1 MKRTVI
7 VANKTGGQ
15 GKTLNSQMI
24 YLGYC
29 DGGFAPK
36 LAAADT
42 TSDDERSKL
51 GKFYPGLVREL
62 GLGVRLSDLRRNQ
75 GAAVAYWDR
84 LGALLLQGG
93 FIMDIGA
100 NVVPFLFDWA
110 RSRDAGRILRQRGA
124 PPIVLCVP
132 MKPQAQ
138 AVEDALYVLE
148 RSVADAEFLPIA
160 SRVLVKNECGGTF
173 DGYGLDEDFQRFEAL
188 RRSHGLRIAAMAQ
201 CHSELWPIAER
212 NYLPLHDL
220 LSADLE
226 ELEHTHGL
234 DAFAASGAQADL
246 VQWVDETLS
255 SFRSVGLV
263 PPPARA
269 QPEAVTTGIA

>member
-29 DGGFAPK
+29 DAGFAPK

-42 TSDDERSKL
+42 TGDEEQSKL

-75 GAAVAYWDR
+75 GAAIAYWDQ

-93 FIMDIGA
+93 FIIDIGA

-110 RSRDAGRILRQRGA
+110 KSRDAGRILRQRGA

-148 RSVADAEFLPIA
+148 RSVAEAEFLPIA
-160 SRVLVKNECGGTF
+160 SRVLVQNESGGTF
-173 DGYGLDEDFQRFEAL
+173 DGYGSGEDFQRFHAL
-188 RRSHGLRIAAMAQ
+188 KRSHGLRIGTMAQ

-220 LSADLE
+220 LTADLE
-226 ELEHTHGL
+226 ELERTHGL

-263 PPPARA
+263 PPLAPV
-269 QPEAVTTGIA
+269 QPDAMTAGIA

>member
-1 MKRTVI
+1 MQRTVI

-29 DGGFAPK
+29 DGGFSPK

-42 TSDDERSKL
+42 TGDEERSKL

-75 GAAVAYWDR
+75 GAAIAYWDQ

-93 FIMDIGA
+93 FIIDIGA

-110 RSRDAGRILRQRGA
+110 KSRDAGRILRQRGA

-132 MKPQAQ
+132 VKPQAQ

-148 RSVADAEFLPIA
+148 RSVAEAEFLPLA
-160 SRVLVKNECGGTF
+160 SRVLVQNESGGTF
-173 DGYGLDEDFQRFEAL
+173 DGYGSSADFQRFHAL
-188 RRSHGLRIAAMAQ
+188 KRSHGLRIAAMSQ

-220 LSADLE
+220 LTADLE
-226 ELEHTHGL
+226 ELERTHGL

-246 VQWVDETLS
+246 VEWVDETLN

-263 PPPARA
+263 PPAAPARA
-269 QPEAVTTGIA
+269 DAVTA

>member
-7 VANKTGGQ
+7 VMNKTGGQ
-15 GKTLNSQMI
+15 GKTLTSQMI

-29 DGGFAPK
+29 DAGLAPK

-42 TSDDERSKL
+42 TGDEERSKL

-75 GAAVAYWDR
+75 GAAIAYWDQ

-93 FIMDIGA
+93 FIIDIGA
-100 NVVPFLFDWA
+100 NIAPFVFDWA

-132 MKPQAQ
+132 MRPQAQ

-148 RSVADAEFLPIA
+148 RSVAEADFLPIA
-160 SRVLVKNECGGTF
+160 SRVLVQNESGGTF
-173 DGYGLDEDFQRFEAL
+173 EGYGSGEDFQRFQGL
-188 RRSHGLRIAAMAQ
+188 KRSHGLRIAAMSQ
-201 CHSELWPIAER
+201 CHSELWPVAER

-220 LSADLE
+220 LTTDLE
-226 ELEHTHGL
+226 ELEHSYGL

-246 VQWVDETLS
+246 IQWVDETLG

-263 PPPARA
+263 PPPAAA
-269 QPEAVTTGIA
+269 QPKSVADGIA

>member
-7 VANKTGGQ
+7 VANKTGGM
-15 GKTLNSQMI
+15 GKTLTSQMT

-29 DGGFAPK
+29 DAGFVPK

-42 TSDDERSKL
+42 TGGQERSKL
-51 GKFYPGLVREL
+51 GKFYPGLVHEL
-62 GLGVRLSDLRRNQ
+62 GLSVRLSDLRRNQ
-75 GAAVAYWDR
+75 GAAVAYWDK

-93 FIMDIGA
+93 FIIDIGA

-132 MKPQAQ
+132 VKPQAQ

-148 RSVADAEFLPIA
+148 RSVAEAEFLPIA
-160 SRVLVKNECGGTF
+160 SRVLVQNESGGTF
-173 DGYGLDEDFQRFEAL
+173 DGYGSSDDFQRFHGL
-188 RRSHGLRIAAMAQ
+188 KRSHGLRIASMSQ

-212 NYLPLHDL
+212 NYLPVHDL
-220 LSADLE
+220 LTTDLE
-226 ELEHTHGL
+226 ELERSYGL

-246 VQWVDETLS
+246 VEWVDETLS

-263 PPPARA
+263 PPAAPT
-269 QPEAVTTGIA
+269 QPGSVAA